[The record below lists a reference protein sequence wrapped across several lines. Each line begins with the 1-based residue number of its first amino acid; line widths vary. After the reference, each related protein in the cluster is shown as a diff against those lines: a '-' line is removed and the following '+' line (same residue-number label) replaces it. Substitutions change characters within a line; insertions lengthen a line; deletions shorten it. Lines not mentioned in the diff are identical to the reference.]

1 MWINHEMGVFKVY
14 FIFYLLLIMSNYLR
28 KKLIFAHIFISIDPT
43 ARSSKAYA
51 SCISKQE

>member
-1 MWINHEMGVFKVY
+1 MGVFKVY
-14 FIFYLLLIMSNYLR
+14 IFYLLLIMSNYLR

>member
-1 MWINHEMGVFKVY
+1 MGVFKVY
-14 FIFYLLLIMSNYLR
+14 IFYLLLIMSNYLR
-28 KKLIFAHIFISIDPT
+28 KKLIFAHISIDPT